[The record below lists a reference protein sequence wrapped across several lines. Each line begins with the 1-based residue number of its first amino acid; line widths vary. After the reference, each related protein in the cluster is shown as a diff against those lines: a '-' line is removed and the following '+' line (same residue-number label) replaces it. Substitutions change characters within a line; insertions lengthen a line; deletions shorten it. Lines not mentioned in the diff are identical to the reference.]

1 MAGQFEIHG
10 FCDDR
15 FREVE
20 ERFARNFEL
29 GLELGA
35 SFAATIDGEYV
46 VDLWG
51 GYANEAGTVPWERD
65 TITNVYSTTKVMTAL
80 CVLILV
86 DRGLLD
92 LDAPVAD
99 YWPEFSQGGK
109 GRIPVRWI
117 LSHSS
122 GLSGFGEPLSLEA
135 LYDWERIIKVLER
148 QKPWW
153 EPGTRSGYH
162 AVTFGYLL
170 GELVRRVTGKTLGG
184 FFRDEAAVPLGA
196 DFHIGLPVEH
206 EGRVAEMTKL
216 SQMLPGNIDPES
228 IAGRTLLN
236 PSFTPGHSNRAWR
249 AAEIPASNGH
259 GNARSVARVGSLLA
273 CGGSLEDRFYLSKA
287 TILKAIEEQINGMDL
302 VLGMPIHWGLGVG
315 LAGENEK
322 VPFLSPRSFYWAGL
336 GGSWIEMD
344 LDTRSCFSY
353 VMNRLQLSLTGDQ
366 RMNSLREAF
375 FAGMRRS

>member
-1 MAGQFEIHG
+1 MAGHLEIHG
-10 FCDDR
+10 YCDSR

-20 ERFARNFEL
+20 SRFEKNFKL
-29 GLELGA
+29 GLEVGA

-46 VDLWG
+46 IDLWG
-51 GYANEAGTVPWERD
+51 GYANEAGTAPWEKD

-80 CVLILV
+80 SVLILV

-92 LDAPVAD
+92 LDAPVAR

-109 GRIPVRWI
+109 GNIPVRWI

-122 GLSGFGEPLSLEA
+122 GLSGFGEPLPLEA
-135 LYDWERIIKVLER
+135 LYDWERIVTVLER

-170 GELVRRVTGKTLGG
+170 GELVRRISGKTLGA
-184 FFRDEAAVPLGA
+184 FFRDEVAVALGA

-206 EGRVAEMTKL
+206 EWRVAEMTRL
-216 SQMLPGNIDPES
+216 SRMLPGEIDPES
-228 IAGRTLLN
+228 IAGKTFLN
-236 PSFTPGHSNRAWR
+236 PPLTPGHSDRAWR
-249 AAEIPASNGH
+249 SAEIPASNGQ

-273 CGGSLEDRFYLSKA
+273 CGGSLDGRFFLSKQ
-287 TILKAIEEQINGMDL
+287 TVLRAIEEQINNQDL
-302 VLGMPIHWGLGVG
+302 VLGIPIRWGLGFG
-315 LAGENEK
+315 LATEK
-322 VPFLSPRSFYWAGL
+322 VPFLSQRSFYWAGL
-336 GGSWIEMD
+336 GGSWVEMD

-353 VMNRLQLSLTGDQ
+353 VMNKLLLNIAGDPRMFSLRDAFLTGMK
-366 RMNSLREAF
+366 RL
-375 FAGMRRS
+375 

>member
-1 MAGQFEIHG
+1 
-10 FCDDR
+10 
-15 FREVE
+15 
-20 ERFARNFEL
+20 
-29 GLELGA
+29 LGA

-92 LDAPVAD
+92 LDAPVAR

-122 GLSGFGEPLSLEA
+122 GLSGFGEALPLEA

-170 GELVRRVTGKTLGG
+170 GELVRRVSGKTPGR

-206 EGRVAEMTKL
+206 EERVAEMTKL

-236 PSFTPGHSNRAWR
+236 PSFTPGHSDRAWR
-249 AAEIPASNGH
+249 GAEIPASNGH

-273 CGGSLEDRFYLSKA
+273 CGGSLEGRVYLSRA
-287 TILKAIEEQINGMDL
+287 TILKAIEEQINGTDL

-322 VPFLSPRSFYWAGL
+322 VLFLSPRSFYWAGL

-375 FAGMRRS
+375 FSGVRRS

>member
-20 ERFARNFEL
+20 KRFARNFEL

-51 GYANEAGTVPWERD
+51 GHANEAGTVPWERD

-148 QKPWW
+148 QRPWW

-162 AVTFGYLL
+162 SVTFGYLL
-170 GELVRRVTGKTLGG
+170 GELVRRVAGKTLGG
-184 FFRDEAAVPLGA
+184 FFRDEVAVPLGA

-216 SQMLPGNIDPES
+216 SQILPVAIDPES
-228 IAGRTLLN
+228 IAGRSLLN
-236 PSFTPGHSNRAWR
+236 PPFTPGLFGPGLEGRRNPGEQRTR
-249 AAEIPASNGH
+249 K
-259 GNARSVARVGSLLA
+259 RSVGGKGRLASGLRRQPGRPFLSLKGHDPEGSRGANKRRGPRAGHADTLGAGGGA
-273 CGGSLEDRFYLSKA
+273 CRR
-287 TILKAIEEQINGMDL
+287 
-302 VLGMPIHWGLGVG
+302 
-315 LAGENEK
+315 NEK
-322 VPFLSPRSFYWAGL
+322 IPFLSPRSFYWAGL

-366 RMNSLREAF
+366 RMNSLRDAF
-375 FAGMRRS
+375 FSGVRRS